1 MEIDEALSLLNDWWK
16 SGKVKTELAKKYKRP
31 IFEEAYKLLEKYKE
45 VIILTGLRRVGKT
58 TIIYQIID
66 RLLKHVNPQ
75 NIIYF
80 AFDYDV
86 VEITS
91 ILNIYQKITGFN
103 WKEEKI
109 YLFLDEIQILPNWAS
124 QIKLIYDAFPNIH
137 FIVSGSASLQLERQA
152 MNNLTGRHFLI
163 DVPVLSINE
172 YYSLKHDKIISNTKL
187 FETDIGLEFESYI
200 RKPFPELVKI
210 DDEKRIYEYI
220 QESIVSKIVSQDLLQ
235 EFNKVNIPM
244 LNSLVEIF
252 FYEPGMILN
261 VDSLSR
267 ILAKRKQEVER
278 HIYMLEFSKL
288 IRVIKNYRPS
298 MLSESRKLRKIYPY
312 DISLALAKN
321 PSIEKGKILET
332 LIMSR
337 LDIKRYWRDG
347 SKEIDALL
355 GNDRNIIPIEIKS
368 SSSLREDYMKNL
380 NYFISKFGAKY
391 GVLLYNGKK
400 LKIGKIRAININ
412 NVLIYG
418 FDKIVV
424 EK

>member
-187 FETDIGLEFESYI
+187 FEIDIGLEFESYI

-252 FYEPGMILN
+252 FL
-261 VDSLSR
+261 LS
-267 ILAKRKQEVER
+267 
-278 HIYMLEFSKL
+278 
-288 IRVIKNYRPS
+288 N
-298 MLSESRKLRKIYPY
+298 
-312 DISLALAKN
+312 
-321 PSIEKGKILET
+321 
-332 LIMSR
+332 
-337 LDIKRYWRDG
+337 
-347 SKEIDALL
+347 
-355 GNDRNIIPIEIKS
+355 
-368 SSSLREDYMKNL
+368 
-380 NYFISKFGAKY
+380 
-391 GVLLYNGKK
+391 
-400 LKIGKIRAININ
+400 
-412 NVLIYG
+412 
-418 FDKIVV
+418 
-424 EK
+424 